1 MNFFKRALKSTKV
14 KWGRSLLL
22 LAVFTAILVFVLAG
36 LTIRSAAQQA
46 AEQAQK
52 DVGATVTLS
61 ANREAAFQKQTEA
74 TGTESGGRPDP
85 GSFSLTP
92 VSVSDAEKIAA
103 LDNVASF
110 SFESSASALANS
122 GITAI
127 SSSDTSET
135 SEETETD
142 TTTDAAP
149 NGENMGGAMGGG
161 KPQMIQ
167 ADFQISGVSD
177 TAQTSSFTD
186 GTAKIIEGEGITDS
200 DKDTN
205 NVVMDSTLA
214 SANDL
219 SVGDTFVITS
229 TEDEETTYEMT
240 IKGIYESSETSSSM
254 GMNFNFMNPANTLY
268 TYYTFANTLNGSS
281 EDDTIDSAVYTLTD
295 PNKMADFITKAEKL
309 IDTSTFSLQ
318 SNDTMF
324 QAMLEPLN
332 NVASFSQNVVLLVA
346 VAGIII
352 LTLIIMITIRERRHE
367 LGVLLSLGES
377 RSKIVLQ
384 LFTEVAICM
393 IVALGVASFSGNVV
407 ANAVGQQ
414 LLDQQTETSTDSPAE
429 QQGEQMPG
437 GGNRGPGG
445 QPGGTSNPFTV
456 SEQVSDL
463 EITVQP
469 AQLGLLAAVAFGI
482 SLLSVFLASIGI
494 LRLNPRKILLN

>member
-74 TGTESGGRPDP
+74 TDTESGGRPDP

-142 TTTDAAP
+142 TSTDAAP
-149 NGENMGGAMGGG
+149 NGENIGGDMGGR
-161 KPQMIQ
+161 PQMIQ
-167 ADFQISGVSD
+167 ADFQVSGVSN
-177 TAQTSSFTD
+177 TAQTSGFTD

-205 NVVMDSTLA
+205 NVVIDSTLA

-268 TYYTFANTLNGSS
+268 TYYTFANTLNGST
-281 EDDTIDSAVYTLTD
+281 ENDTIDSAVYTLTD
-295 PNKMADFITKAEKL
+295 PNKMTDFINEAENL

-414 LLDQQTETSTDSPAE
+414 LLDQQTETSTNSPAE
-429 QQGEQMPG
+429 QQGDQMPG

-445 QPGGTSNPFTV
+445 QPDGASNPFTV

-463 EITVQP
+463 EIAVQP

>member
-36 LTIRSAAQQA
+36 LAIRSAAQQA

-74 TGTESGGRPDP
+74 TDTESSGRPDP

-122 GITAI
+122 GITTI

-142 TTTDAAP
+142 TATDALP
-149 NGENMGGAMGGG
+149 NGENMGGDMGS

-167 ADFQISGVSD
+167 ADFQVSGVSN
-177 TAQTSSFTD
+177 TAQTSGFTD

-205 NVVMDSTLA
+205 NVVIDSTLA

-268 TYYTFANTLNGSS
+268 TYYTFANTLNGST
-281 EDDTIDSAVYTLTD
+281 ENDTIDSAVYTLTD
-295 PNKMADFITKAEKL
+295 PNKMADFITEAENL

-414 LLDQQTETSTDSPAE
+414 LLDQQTETTTNSPAE
-429 QQGEQMPG
+429 QQGDQMPG

-445 QPGGTSNPFTV
+445 QPGGASNPFTV

-463 EITVQP
+463 EIAVQP

>member
-36 LTIRSAAQQA
+36 LTIRSAAQEA

-74 TGTESGGRPDP
+74 TDTESGGRPDP

-92 VSVSDAEKIAA
+92 ISVSDAEKIAA

-122 GITAI
+122 GIIAI

-135 SEETETD
+135 SEETD
-142 TTTDAAP
+142 TATDAAP

-167 ADFQISGVSD
+167 ADFQISGVSN
-177 TAQTSSFTD
+177 TAQTSGFTD

-205 NVVMDSTLA
+205 NVVIDSTLA

-219 SVGDTFVITS
+219 SVGDTFIITS

-268 TYYTFANTLNGSS
+268 TYYTFANTLNGST

-295 PNKMADFITKAEKL
+295 PNKMTDFINEAENL

-384 LFTEVAICM
+384 LFAEVAICM

-445 QPGGTSNPFTV
+445 QPGGTSNPLTV

>member
-1 MNFFKRALKSTKV
+1 
-14 KWGRSLLL
+14 
-22 LAVFTAILVFVLAG
+22 
-36 LTIRSAAQQA
+36 
-46 AEQAQK
+46 
-52 DVGATVTLS
+52 
-61 ANREAAFQKQTEA
+61 
-74 TGTESGGRPDP
+74 
-85 GSFSLTP
+85 
-92 VSVSDAEKIAA
+92 
-103 LDNVASF
+103 
-110 SFESSASALANS
+110 
-122 GITAI
+122 
-127 SSSDTSET
+127 
-135 SEETETD
+135 
-142 TTTDAAP
+142 
-149 NGENMGGAMGGG
+149 
-161 KPQMIQ
+161 MIQ

-177 TAQTSSFTD
+177 TALTSSFTD

-205 NVVMDSTLA
+205 NVVIDSTLA

-295 PNKMADFITKAEKL
+295 PNKMADFITKAENL

>member
-74 TGTESGGRPDP
+74 TDTESSGRPDP

-135 SEETETD
+135 SEETDTD
-142 TTTDAAP
+142 TATDAAP
-149 NGENMGGAMGGG
+149 NGENMGGDMGG

-167 ADFQISGVSD
+167 ADFQVSGVSN
-177 TAQTSSFTD
+177 TAQTSGFTD
-186 GTAKIIEGEGITDS
+186 GTAKIIEGEGITES

-205 NVVMDSTLA
+205 NVVIDSTLA

-268 TYYTFANTLNGSS
+268 TYYTFANTLNGST
-281 EDDTIDSAVYTLTD
+281 ENDTIDSAVYTLTD
-295 PNKMADFITKAEKL
+295 PNKMADFITEAENL

-377 RSKIVLQ
+377 RSKIILQ

-414 LLDQQTETSTDSPAE
+414 LLDQQTETTTNSPAE
-429 QQGEQMPG
+429 QQGDQMPG

-445 QPGGTSNPFTV
+445 QPGGASNPFTV

-463 EITVQP
+463 EIAVQP